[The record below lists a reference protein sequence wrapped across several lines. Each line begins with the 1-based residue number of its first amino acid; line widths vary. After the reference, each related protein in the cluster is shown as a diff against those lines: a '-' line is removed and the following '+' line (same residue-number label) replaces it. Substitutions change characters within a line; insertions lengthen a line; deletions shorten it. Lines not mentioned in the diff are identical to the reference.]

1 MNEPRDPDY
10 RARVHAIFH
19 RAHFIQE
26 LGIQLVSVDPG
37 RCSAESLILPKH
49 RQQHGYVHAGVIAT
63 LADHAAGGAAGT
75 LVEPSEMVLTA
86 EFKINFLR
94 PASGNRLRADATV
107 LKAGRTLSV
116 AEAEV
121 YASKGDQET
130 LVAKAMVTLA
140 VVPSRG

>member
-1 MNEPRDPDY
+1 MEPRDPDF

-26 LGIQLVSVDPG
+26 LGVQLVDLKPG
-37 RCSAESLILPKH
+37 LCSAEMLILPRH
-49 RQQHGYVHAGVIAT
+49 QQQHGYVHAGAVAT
-63 LADHAAGGAAGT
+63 LADHAAGGSAAT
-75 LVEPSEMVLTA
+75 LVAPSETVLTA

-94 PASGNRLRADATV
+94 PASGTRLRADARV
-107 LKAGRTLSV
+107 LKPGRTLTV

-121 YASKGDQET
+121 FAYKGASET